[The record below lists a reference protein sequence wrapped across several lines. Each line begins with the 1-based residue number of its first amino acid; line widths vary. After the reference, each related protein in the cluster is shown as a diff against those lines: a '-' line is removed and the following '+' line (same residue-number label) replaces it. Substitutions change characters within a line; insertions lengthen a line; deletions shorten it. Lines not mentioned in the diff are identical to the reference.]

1 MVVIMKKV
9 PKMTKVNSFS
19 SRAYFLKE
27 HPDRVQKPCQGNFS
41 VPIC

>member
-1 MVVIMKKV
+1 
-9 PKMTKVNSFS
+9 MTKVNSFS

-41 VPIC
+41 VNKEPYNWLNQ